1 MNKDIILTKHG
12 KELLEQ
18 ELNDL
23 VAVRRKEVAKR
34 LKDAK
39 DFGDISENSEYED
52 AKNEQAFMEGR
63 ISEIEYVLANA
74 EVVDEKK
81 GKKDKVRMG
90 LVAVLRDMETKKM
103 QEFRIVGSFEAD
115 PDLMQISHESPVG
128 KELMGKKIGD
138 IAEIDLPH
146 GKLRY
151 KIEDIKK

>member
-1 MNKDIILTKHG
+1 VNKDIILTKHG

>member
-1 MNKDIILTKHG
+1 VNKDIILTKHG

-63 ISEIEYVLANA
+63 IAEIEYVLANA

-90 LVAVLRDMETKKM
+90 LVAVLRDMETKKR

>member
-52 AKNEQAFMEGR
+52 AKNEQAFKEGR